1 LFVSIDRI
9 RERILLVKKKRSNSA
24 ALSFILVIAGLGL
37 YLKFLQLPTMNE
49 DVPLPEGLHPHVAQ
63 QADLLVQQAADKGI
77 SIIITD
83 GFRSFEEQ
91 DSLYARGRTSGGSIV
106 THAQGGES
114 FHNFG
119 LAVDFAILSNNG
131 NPLWD
136 MQYDGNGNG
145 QSDWM
150 EVVGLAK
157 NLGFEWGGD
166 WKHFKDYPHLQM
178 NFGLTIRELQR
189 GKRPPEQPLTVNK
202 NT

>member
-1 LFVSIDRI
+1 M
-9 RERILLVKKKRSNSA
+9 VKKKRSYSA
-24 ALSFILVIAGLGL
+24 ALSFILVMAGLGL
-37 YLKFLQLPTMNE
+37 YLKFLQLPPMNE

-63 QADLLVQQAADKGI
+63 QADLLVKQAAEKGI

-91 DSLYARGRTSGGSIV
+91 DSLYERGRTAGGSIV

-119 LAVDFAILSNNG
+119 LAVDFALMSNNG

-166 WKHFKDYPHLQM
+166 WKQFKDYPHLQM

-189 GKRPPEQPLTVNK
+189 GKRPPEQPLTAE